1 MSAFGTKRTCVGA
14 PHMSAF
20 GGRADM
26 RERLTFGSMEGLGRV
41 ERTDGDVVP
50 VKLPT
55 LSQIHPTRLAHS
67 RPLRRWSA

>member
-1 MSAFGTKRTCVGA
+1 MSAIGTNRTSLVA

-20 GGRADM
+20 GGKADM

-50 VKLPT
+50 VLPT

-67 RPLRRWSA
+67 RPLRWWSA